1 MKDREGSAT
10 PDLETSVVAKQCK
23 TEEMK
28 GDGEESEVESG
39 EGTRRRE
46 RSFTED
52 NGGQEGES
60 GKKGVPQYEAA
71 NVKDCGGHK
80 DVMVEVYLA
89 EWVHKGERNE
99 RCAMWP
105 RTGREMSTEE
115 INADGK

>member
-1 MKDREGSAT
+1 MTARSQRSNQEKAHEEENEVSRRTMEAERVDR
-10 PDLETSVVAKQCK
+10 V
-23 TEEMK
+23 K
-28 GDGEESEVESG
+28 GCSLVRG
-39 EGTRRRE
+39 
-46 RSFTED
+46 D
-52 NGGQEGES
+52 N
-60 GKKGVPQYEAA
+60 VR
-71 NVKDCGGHK
+71 DCGGHK

>member
-1 MKDREGSAT
+1 MSGDGGYEVKDREGSAT

-28 GDGEESEVESG
+28 GGGEESEVESG

-52 NGGQEGES
+52 NGGQEGGS

-71 NVKDCGGHK
+71 MSKT
-80 DVMVEVYLA
+80 A
-89 EWVHKGERNE
+89 EDTR
-99 RCAMWP
+99 
-105 RTGREMSTEE
+105 MSW
-115 INADGK
+115 